1 MMGLVVGVAGGL
13 LGHQTDGLFKRLE
26 RGNTPPSWTLLS
38 RYGVGVFLDIGTLV
52 VLLDE
57 DGNGRQD
64 VALKALA
71 SAVAVGSGVSAGH
84 LLDYLRESPLSPYPP
99 PKQTARLLPG
109 GLCLCGPG

>member
-1 MMGLVVGVAGGL
+1 ML
-13 LGHQTDGLFKRLE
+13 
-26 RGNTPPSWTLLS
+26 
-38 RYGVGVFLDIGTLV
+38 LV

-84 LLDYLRESPLSPYPP
+84 LLDYLRE
-99 PKQTARLLPG
+99 
-109 GLCLCGPG
+109 

>member
-1 MMGLVVGVAGGL
+1 MIGVL
-13 LGHQTDGLFKRLE
+13 LGMAVGILAHQTDGLFKRME
-26 RGNTPPSWTLLS
+26 RGHTPPSWTLLS
-38 RYGVGVFLDIGTLV
+38 RYGVGVFLVIGTLV

-84 LLDYLRESPLSPYPP
+84 LLDYLRE
-99 PKQTARLLPG
+99 
-109 GLCLCGPG
+109 

>member
-38 RYGVGVFLDIGTLV
+38 RYGVGVFLVIGTLV

-57 DGNGRQD
+57 DANDRQD

-84 LLDYLRESPLSPYPP
+84 LLDYLRE
-99 PKQTARLLPG
+99 
-109 GLCLCGPG
+109 